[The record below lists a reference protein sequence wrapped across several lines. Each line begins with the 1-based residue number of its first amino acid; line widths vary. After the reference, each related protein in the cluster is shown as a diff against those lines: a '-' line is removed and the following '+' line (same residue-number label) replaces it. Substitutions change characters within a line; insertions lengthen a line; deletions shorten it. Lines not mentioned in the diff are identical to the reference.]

1 MGKYT
6 PLCPSLSNLPF
17 FFYLFIKIFFFII
30 SGFLYFNSFNL
41 NPAYSAQPYCI
52 KYPPTRFSPIVQ
64 STCLLCSALLYKI
77 PAYSAQPYC
86 SKYSAQPYCTKYP
99 RLLCSALLY
108 KVPAYSAQPHCI
120 KYLPTLLNPIV
131 QNTRL
136 LGSALLYKRQTV
148 IFILS
153 FNIKFCLLKCALFVF
168 IFINVHEMFL
178 FSFEK
183 SNLNFIFLNFNG
195 KKLELIQIKS
205 MKFIL
210 RVGIGYNKTFFTRFR
225 RC

>member
-41 NPAYSAQPYCI
+41 NPALYKIPAYSAQPYCI

-86 SKYSAQPYCTKYP
+86 SKYPPTRLSPIVQSTPSYSAQPYCTKYP
-99 RLLCSALLY
+99 
-108 KVPAYSAQPHCI
+108 
-120 KYLPTLLNPIV
+120 PTLLSPV
-131 QNTRL
+131 
-136 LGSALLYKRQTV
+136 V
-148 IFILS
+148 
-153 FNIKFCLLKCALFVF
+153 
-168 IFINVHEMFL
+168 
-178 FSFEK
+178 
-183 SNLNFIFLNFNG
+183 
-195 KKLELIQIKS
+195 
-205 MKFIL
+205 
-210 RVGIGYNKTFFTRFR
+210 
-225 RC
+225 